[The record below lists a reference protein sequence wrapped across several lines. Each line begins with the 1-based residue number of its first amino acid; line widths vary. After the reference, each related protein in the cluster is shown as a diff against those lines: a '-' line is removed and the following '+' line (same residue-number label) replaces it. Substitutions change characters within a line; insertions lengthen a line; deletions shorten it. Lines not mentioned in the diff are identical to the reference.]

1 MKKKLLGIFALFWVL
16 LCGVIP
22 GLPRVYAENG
32 AVAAENCA
40 VWTPPESAILTV
52 VMYHSILNSRT
63 GTYIVS
69 EKQLDNDLYAYEAA
83 GYTTVFP
90 SEVIAFVNG
99 TGDLPEKPLLITFDD
114 GHYNNLYYGL
124 PLLKK
129 HNMKANIN
137 IIGAFS
143 AHSADSGDHSNPNYS
158 HLTWEQIK
166 NLNESGNFEIG
177 NHTYNMHNYQP
188 RFGVGK
194 KAGESEAAY
203 REAVRA
209 DVGKL
214 QNILKEKS
222 GVTPIV
228 FAYPFGKYTEE
239 AKKTLIDLGFQMM
252 LNCNEGVTRI
262 VRGEPETLYAVRRIN
277 RAGGY
282 TAEELVNKMEKYRT
296 KKLSER

>member
-1 MKKKLLGIFALFWVL
+1 MGIFALFWVL
-16 LCGVIP
+16 MCGVTL
-22 GLPRVYAENG
+22 GLPRVFGENSVPTTAKG
-32 AVAAENCA
+32 AA
-40 VWTPPESAILTV
+40 WMPPESVVLTV
-52 VMYHSILNSRT
+52 VMYHAILNSRT

-69 EKQLDNDLYAYEAA
+69 ERQLDDDLYAYEAA

-90 SEVIAFVNG
+90 CEVIAFVNG
-99 TGDLPEKPLLITFDD
+99 TGNLPEKPLLITFDD

-129 HNMKANIN
+129 HGMKANIN

-143 AHSADSGDHSNPNYS
+143 AHSTDSGDHSNPNYS

-166 NLNESGNFEIG
+166 NLSESGNFEIG

-203 REAVRA
+203 RDAVRS

-214 QNILKEKS
+214 QGVLKEKS
-222 GVTPIV
+222 GVMPVV
-228 FAYPFGKYTEE
+228 FAYPFGKYTLE
-239 AKKTLIDLGFQMM
+239 AKEELISLGFRMM

-262 VRGEPETLYAVRRIN
+262 VRGEPETLYNVRRIN

-282 TAEELVNKMEKYRT
+282 ATQDFINKMEKYRI
-296 KKLSER
+296 KKLSERGTEN